1 MNTFLRRIGRW
12 FGVLVT
18 SSAMLYGVAAH
29 AQSDPAKVKLIEQD
43 AASWSHNMDQLLAG
57 YTDDVIYEDVPMG
70 LVLHGKEELRAFAQG
85 FFNGFPDLKAVI
97 TTRVVD
103 GNRGASEWL
112 FTGTQAGDM
121 PNIPASNKKMD
132 LRGASLYEF
141 EGGKIKH
148 KIDFWDLGTLLRQLG
163 VMSAKQ

>member
-1 MNTFLRRIGRW
+1 MNTFLHRLGRW
-12 FGVLVT
+12 LSVLVA
-18 SSAMLYGVAAH
+18 SSAMLCSLAVQ
-29 AQSDPAKVKLIEQD
+29 AQSDPANAKLIEQD
-43 AASWSHNMDQLLAG
+43 AASWSHNMDQLLSG

-70 LVLHGKEELRAFAQG
+70 LVLHGKEELRAFATG
-85 FFNGFPDLKAVI
+85 FFNAFPDLKAII

-132 LRGASLYEF
+132 LRGASIYEF

-163 VMSAKQ
+163 VTPAKQ